1 MYIVGDSLA
10 AQMLSRHHYFFD
22 QISTLEFLDR
32 GQQRTWMDSL
42 ETLVALQEDGELTD
56 IVIDEWL
63 LFDIFMV
70 TENWT

>member
-1 MYIVGDSLA
+1 
-10 AQMLSRHHYFFD
+10 
-22 QISTLEFLDR
+22 
-32 GQQRTWMDSL
+32 MDSL

-70 TENWT
+70 TENWTQKGPKASPYRPLGVRNI